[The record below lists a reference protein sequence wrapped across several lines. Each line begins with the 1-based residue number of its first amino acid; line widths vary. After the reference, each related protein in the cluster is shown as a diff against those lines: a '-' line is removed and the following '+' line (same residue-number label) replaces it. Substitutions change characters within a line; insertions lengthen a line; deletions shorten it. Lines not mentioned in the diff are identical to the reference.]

1 VAEKGVASSGH
12 SFTNLGKIAVKETSC
27 QQYLFII
34 DGTFNVLMKKVFN
47 KPA

>member
-1 VAEKGVASSGH
+1 MAEKGVASFDH
-12 SFTNLGKIAVKETSC
+12 SFTNLGKIPVTKTSC